1 MQSKLV
7 IAALLGA
14 ISAGTIKEAVQTQ
27 ALQKAE
33 YSSDQMRLAQVEQ
46 GVIKAYGGS
55 IDVFA
60 LLVCIGDEDKGLLM
74 LDMAVQAFIKAVKY
88 DTDPA
93 DKLGDFIGSI
103 MCVVGGLQTMK
114 QGLPACENIKK
125 SGFDF
130 NKIDTSINIENL
142 KTIEENVVQN
152 EATLRA
158 DMEAAI
164 EAHEREDYVQFGY
177 YFGKILETATE
188 KPKLEETKALQKPEY
203 SSDQM
208 RLAQV
213 EQGIIKAYGGDID
226 IWALLVCI
234 ADED

>member
-1 MQSKLV
+1 
-7 IAALLGA
+7 
-14 ISAGTIKEAVQTQ
+14 
-27 ALQKAE
+27 
-33 YSSDQMRLAQVEQ
+33 
-46 GVIKAYGGS
+46 
-55 IDVFA
+55 
-60 LLVCIGDEDKGLLM
+60 
-74 LDMAVQAFIKAVKY
+74 
-88 DTDPA
+88 
-93 DKLGDFIGSI
+93 